1 MTNEEELVKIIYFS
15 REIETILRTKFQAKG
30 QGLGTYI
37 NSVENK
43 IEKQLVKDLR
53 YITHIRNNSMHD
65 SSFKVDNLSKYIK
78 IAEQSINR
86 LKNLN
91 INREIPR
98 PVNRKVVKPKRIK
111 NLNLNR
117 EISQPANRKMVKPI
131 KRKVVTIVNK
141 KINNKS
147 LPLDSSEVIP
157 SASQKARTKVL
168 LPRST
173 KNRKNNSSNL
183 VKDYRFLAIMTI
195 VLFEIFLM
203 IK

>member
-1 MTNEEELVKIIYFS
+1 MTNEEELAKIIYFS

-30 QGLGTYI
+30 KGLHTYI
-37 NSVENK
+37 DSIENK
-43 IEKQLVKDLR
+43 IEIQLVKDLR
-53 YITHIRNNSMHD
+53 YIATIRNKSMHE
-65 SSFKVDNLSKYIK
+65 SSFKVDNFSRYKRV
-78 IAEQSINR
+78 AEQSIYR
-86 LKNLN
+86 LNNLN
-91 INREIPR
+91 I
-98 PVNRKVVKPKRIK
+98 
-111 NLNLNR
+111 NR

-147 LPLDSSEVIP
+147 LPLDSSEMIP